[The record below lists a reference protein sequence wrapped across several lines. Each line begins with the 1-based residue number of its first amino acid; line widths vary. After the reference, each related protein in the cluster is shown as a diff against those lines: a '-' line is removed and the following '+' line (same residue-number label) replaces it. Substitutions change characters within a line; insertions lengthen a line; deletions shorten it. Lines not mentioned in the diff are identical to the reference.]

1 MSEPQGIIHTSE
13 LHPLTDAELR
23 RSTYIAMLLTLLLPP
38 SVAPTLMSLA
48 GFYPFPGVYRIFSV
62 YSVIYVAVVVL
73 LALTL
78 TPRAVR
84 FVVGLPALDLQ
95 LAQDEAKLAFTRLP
109 WLILLFVSIY
119 TSIGSYTA
127 DLWIEHLGLR
137 HYHLRDHL
145 FNQFGHISVVIVAVF
160 PVFFFYVDRL
170 GRYLGPRG
178 ISIPAIP
185 IWVKLVMLGIAIPL
199 LIDTLLISFYLNHA
213 GKFEWQAVVLW
224 AALLLLAAGATWLAW
239 RSLRQGMAPLEA
251 FVHMTQGS
259 LPERA
264 SASLRPLSLDEH
276 GVLTARYAELLVS
289 QQRAESLANTV
300 VDRAGALVVLLDSE
314 GRIVRFNQAAEKL
327 SGRSFAEVEGKYPW
341 DTLVPPEEGEA
352 IRTNAFGI
360 LAHNPQ
366 RMAGQFT
373 NHWLSRDGKRYLT
386 EWTNTVVLNER
397 GRMQY
402 MVSIGADVTERHRM
416 QAELRDN
423 EERVRLALA
432 GANQGLYDLNV
443 QTGEAIVSPEY
454 ATMLGYDPAEFREN
468 NEAWRLRMHPD
479 DQKLVYQ
486 VYEDYVSGRRP
497 DYRVEFRQRTK
508 NGDWKWILSLGKII
522 SRDAQGQPLRMLGT
536 HTDLT
541 ERKRIEDELRRHREQ
556 LEEAVRERTREL
568 REAQRIAHIGNWYL
582 DLASNSLTWSDEM
595 YVLFGYDRQRQ
606 SASQDLYEK
615 RIHPD
620 DLGMVRKYRQDVLL
634 GQRTDG
640 IDYRLVLE
648 DGTLRW
654 VHAESALHRG
664 PDGKLVGITG
674 ISHDI
679 TARKQVEQ
687 ELILAKESAERA
699 NKAKSEF
706 LARMSHELRTPMN
719 AILGF
724 AQLLEMEQ
732 LFEEQHE
739 YVREIHR
746 AGDHLLELINEL
758 LDLSRIE
765 AGKLTITI
773 QTTSVCDV
781 ANQAIALANSFAQQY
796 QVTVMNHCPRGTLVL
811 ADPMRLRQ
819 VLVNLLS
826 NASKYNRKGG
836 RIDIDCALLDDE
848 RIRISVR
855 DTGQG
860 IEPEKLKKL
869 FRPFERIGAEY
880 RTIDGAGIGLALS
893 KRLTEMMSG
902 TMGVDSEPGIG
913 STFWIELPVAKA
925 NQLTKLLATGAKAA
939 QTERHHTVLYVEDN
953 AANLRVVQA
962 IFRRHQET
970 SLLSASTGAF
980 GLELAQRYRPDII
993 LLDIHLPDI
1002 DGYTVLES
1010 LLRDPNTR
1018 NIPVIAVSA
1027 DAMPLDI
1034 ERGRKAGFRGYLTK
1048 PLQID
1053 QLMATIQQH
1062 LPAAALTEPTGR

>member
-1 MSEPQGIIHTSE
+1 MPESQKIIHKRE
-13 LHPLTDAELR
+13 LLPLTNTEIR
-23 RSTYIAMLLTLLLPP
+23 RSTYIAVLLTLLLPP
-38 SVAPTLMSLA
+38 SVAPTLMSLV
-48 GFYPFPGVYRIFSV
+48 GFYPFPDVYRAFPV
-62 YSVIYVAVVVL
+62 YSGLYVAVISV
-73 LALTL
+73 LALAL

-84 FVVGLPALDLQ
+84 FVVGLPSLELQ
-95 LAQDEAKLAFTRLP
+95 RARDEAQRVFTRLP
-109 WLILLFVSIY
+109 WFLLLFVAV
-119 TSIGSYTA
+119 YTA
-127 DLWIEHLGLR
+127 LGAYCADLSMEHLGYR
-137 HYHLRDHL
+137 GYRLRDHL
-145 FNQFGHISVVIVAVF
+145 FNQFGHISVVLASAF
-160 PVFFFYVDRL
+160 PVFFFYVDQL

-185 IWVKLVMLGIAIPL
+185 LWVKLVMLGIVIPL
-199 LIDTLLISFYLNHA
+199 LVDSLLIGYFINRTGH
-213 GKFEWQAVVLW
+213 FEWQALVLW
-224 AALLLLAAGATWLAW
+224 VSLLLLASGATWLAW

-251 FVHMTQGS
+251 FVHMTRGS

-264 SASLRPLSLDEH
+264 SASLRPLSLDEL
-276 GVLTARYAELLVS
+276 GMLTARYAELLVS

-300 VDRAGALVVLLDSE
+300 VEQAGALVVLLDGE
-314 GRIVRFNQAAEKL
+314 GRIVRFNHAAEKL
-327 SGRSFAEVEGKYPW
+327 SGYSFAEVEGKYPW
-341 DTLVPPEEGEA
+341 DTFLPPDEA
-352 IRTNAFGI
+352 ETIRKNAFEL

-366 RMAGQFT
+366 QMAGQFT
-373 NHWLSRDGKRYLT
+373 NHWLNRDGTLYLT

-397 GRMQY
+397 GGMQY

-432 GANQGLYDLNV
+432 SANQGLYDLNV

-454 ATMLGYDPAEFREN
+454 ASMLGYDPAEFHETN
-468 NEAWRLRMHPD
+468 AAWRKRMHPD
-479 DQKLVYQ
+479 DEQQVYQ
-486 VYEDYVSGRRP
+486 VYDDYVAGRRP
-497 DYRVEFRQRTK
+497 EYRVEFRQRTK

-522 SRDAQGQPLRMLGT
+522 SRDAEGRPLRMLGT

-541 ERKRIEDELRRHREQ
+541 ERKRIEDELRHHREQ

-582 DLASNSLTWSDEM
+582 DLASDALTWSDEI
-595 YVLFGYDRQRQ
+595 YVLFGYDRPQR
-606 SASQDLYEK
+606 SPSYELYER

-620 DLGMVRKYRQDVLL
+620 DLAMVRKYKQDVLSGL
-634 GQRTDG
+634 RVDG
-640 IDYRLVLE
+640 IDYRLLLE

-654 VHAESALHRG
+654 VHAESAVHRG
-664 PDGKLVGITG
+664 PDGKPIGITG
-674 ISHDI
+674 ILHDI

-724 AQLLEMEQ
+724 AQILEMEELSHDQ
-732 LFEEQHE
+732 LE

-781 ANQAIALANSFAQQY
+781 VNEAIALANSFAQEN
-796 QVTVMNHCPRGTLVL
+796 QVTVLNHCPRGALVL
-811 ADPMRLRQ
+811 ADPMRLKQ
-819 VLVNLLS
+819 VMVNLLS
-826 NASKYNRKGG
+826 NASKYNRRGG
-836 RIDIDCALLDDE
+836 CIDIDCIIKNDGH
-848 RIRISVR
+848 IRISVR
-855 DTGQG
+855 DMGLG
-860 IEPEKLKKL
+860 IEPEKIKKL

-902 TMGVDSEPGIG
+902 AVGVESVVGKG
-913 STFWIELPVAKA
+913 STFWIELPAAKSNQLSKSPTTDAKA
-925 NQLTKLLATGAKAA
+925 VQS
-939 QTERHHTVLYVEDN
+939 ERHYTVLYIEDN

-962 IFRRHQET
+962 IFRHYQET

-980 GLELAQRYRPDII
+980 GLDLARRYQPDVI
-993 LLDIHLPDI
+993 LLDIHLPDM
-1002 DGYTVLES
+1002 DGYAVLES
-1010 LLRDPNTR
+1010 LQDDSRTR
-1018 NIPVIAVSA
+1018 KIPVIAVSA

-1034 ERGRKAGFRGYLTK
+1034 ERGRQAGFRGYLTK
-1048 PLQID
+1048 PLHVD
-1053 QLMATIQQH
+1053 QLLSTIQQY
-1062 LPAAALTEPTGR
+1062 LPTATMTPPPG